1 MTKTHIHTEGGGLR
15 GKEEVTL
22 VGQAVI
28 LVVVT
33 VSDRAPSPF
42 LLAFQGEQQE
52 KERSKG
58 NS

>member
-1 MTKTHIHTEGGGLR
+1 MR